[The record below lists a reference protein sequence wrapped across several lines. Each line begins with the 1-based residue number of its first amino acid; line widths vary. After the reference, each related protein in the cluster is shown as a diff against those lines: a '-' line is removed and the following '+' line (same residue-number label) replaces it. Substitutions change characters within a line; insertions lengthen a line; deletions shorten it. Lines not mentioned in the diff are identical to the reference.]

1 MPVFASQPEGF
12 PDSGFV
18 PNTSSRIRLVPV
30 CSVPFT
36 VTTPVASTCTSPPT
50 CSEPPRAE
58 LMADDVADAQL
69 TAFDLLSIVPNPNRS
84 AWSLMSFADVTTAPA
99 DTMIRLSDTSSAS
112 ESTLSTGIALP
123 ANVSVRD
130 VSA

>member
-1 MPVFASQPEGF
+1 
-12 PDSGFV
+12 
-18 PNTSSRIRLVPV
+18 
-30 CSVPFT
+30 
-36 VTTPVASTCTSPPT
+36 
-50 CSEPPRAE
+50 
-58 LMADDVADAQL
+58 MADDVADAQL